1 MNRSRGPAGQRP
13 TDPFRLEHR
22 DIEDRLAEMDRQVGM
37 LSSATRAGQRDAM
50 ARFIA
55 FLREHVLTHA
65 EWEEKILYPVVDRR
79 AGSGENRF
87 TASMRHEHTIVARR
101 TDELAAEAEKAEP
114 NAVWFARRADQLLGL
129 LLAHLENEEEIL
141 LPVLDWTMT
150 PEDFEREI
158 LSRGFPHSS

>member
-1 MNRSRGPAGQRP
+1 MNRSNGPAGQRP

-22 DIEDRLAEMDRQVGM
+22 AIEDRLSEMDRLVG
-37 LSSATRAGQRDAM
+37 LLPSASPAEQRGTM
-50 ARFIA
+50 ASFVS

-65 EWEEKILYPVVDRR
+65 EWEEKVLYPVVDRR
-79 AGSGENRF
+79 AGSGENCF
-87 TASMRHEHTIVARR
+87 TASMRHEHAIVARQ
-101 TDELAAEAEKAEP
+101 TNELAAEVEKAQP

-150 PEDFEREI
+150 SEDFEREI
-158 LSRGFPHSS
+158 LSRGFPHPS